1 MTEMNEDAGKLT
13 TNPTVVSQQ
22 TKEGAVLL
30 EMTTGDCFELNH
42 VGAEIWA
49 ALLNREALP
58 EVVAKLAHRYG
69 VPVATIETDARAL
82 IDDLKARGLLSE
94 R

>member
-1 MTEMNEDAGKLT
+1 MDPSPGRLV
-13 TNPTVVSQQ
+13 TNPTVVSQA

-49 ALLNREALP
+49 ALAKGDALAD
-58 EVVAKLAHRYG
+58 VIAALAGRYDL
-69 VPVATIETDARAL
+69 PASTIEADAQAL
-82 IDDLKARGLLSE
+82 IDDLRGRGLLTT

>member
-1 MTEMNEDAGKLT
+1 MGPSADKMS
-13 TNPTVVSQQ
+13 TNPTVISQP

-49 ALLNREALP
+49 ALAKGEPLADVIAAL
-58 EVVAKLAHRYG
+58 ARRYEL
-69 VPVATIETDARAL
+69 PASTIEADARAL
-82 IDDLKARGLLSE
+82 IEDLRGRGLLTT